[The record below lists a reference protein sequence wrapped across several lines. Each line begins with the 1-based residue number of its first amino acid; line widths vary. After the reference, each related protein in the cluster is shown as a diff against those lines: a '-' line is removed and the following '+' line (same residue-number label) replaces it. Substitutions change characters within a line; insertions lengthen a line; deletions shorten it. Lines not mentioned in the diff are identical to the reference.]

1 MFNLKEAQILAN
13 VDPNTM
19 LRALDPFISAM
30 NKIYIDLSG
39 AMEVSP
45 NSTQIKLVLRT
56 IHAFTK
62 LNYLI
67 NLANTSLTDAEIAEY
82 THLAE
87 AINGE

>member
-19 LRALDPFISAM
+19 LRALHPFISAM

-45 NSTQIKLVLRT
+45 N
-56 IHAFTK
+56 
-62 LNYLI
+62 
-67 NLANTSLTDAEIAEY
+67 
-82 THLAE
+82 
-87 AINGE
+87 